1 MGYLLVV
8 LAVVLVPVV
17 AQSHVSSNSSSC
29 PVAVN
34 QVSSRVDQL
43 INGLLVLNKRVYEME
58 SRFNRFEL
66 NLLVLRNQLKMS
78 NLTEINNR
86 LTRLENNLRDQTCGS
101 VADSPAVNTTN
112 EEFSVLDA
120 VLNINNRLNKL
131 ENNKR
136 ACARVT
142 VADGLPLSLII
153 NKTAS
158 FSVLVRD
165 CGGYDLS
172 TGGDNVTATLTCVDY
187 PSLVSPQ
194 PTVVDNGDG
203 SYQVSLSPECSG
215 NNLVSVSINGKTI
228 KDMPVTVAVIPPY
241 NSLRLKRTITGI
253 NYPFDLDFAENGDVF
268 VGGHIDHHVHHFDR
282 SGRKLNSWRLPG
294 NYIHGLMVH
303 GNNVIVS
310 QHDPPKVY
318 NYTLSGVLV
327 GSVFIDGSYSG
338 LVLGPDGRVYGSD
351 WVRGLISIF
360 NMVDGSLFNQI
371 TGTSLPRG
379 IGFDQDGNL
388 HLAMWS
394 GPQNIIRVYTP
405 SGVLVRSYTP
415 PSAGLVDGIFID
427 RAGNRLISDR
437 SVGASK
443 LIITDKNN
451 NLINKLNGYSN
462 AVITPN
468 GDVWVNQAGQNKVF
482 VYSSD

>member
-34 QVSSRVDQL
+34 LLSSRVDQL
-43 INGLLVLNKRVYEME
+43 INGLLVLNNRV
-58 SRFNRFEL
+58 NRFEL
-66 NLLVLRNQLKMS
+66 NQLVLRNR
-78 NLTEINNR
+78 I
-86 LTRLENNLRDQTCGS
+86 D
-101 VADSPAVNTTN
+101 
-112 EEFSVLDA
+112 
-120 VLNINNRLNKL
+120 KL

-136 ACARVT
+136 ACARAT

-228 KDMPVTVAVIPPY
+228 KDMPVTVAIIPSY
-241 NSLRLKRTITGI
+241 NSLRLKRTITGVLDA
-253 NYPFDLDFAENGDVF
+253 FDLDFAENGDVF
-268 VGGHIDHHVHHFDR
+268 VGGWNDHHVHHFDR

-294 NYIHGLMVH
+294 NHVNGLLVY
-303 GNNVIVS
+303 GNNVIVC
-310 QHDPPKVY
+310 QKVPPKVY

-327 GSVFIDGSYSG
+327 GSVFIDGYYSG

-351 WVRGLISIF
+351 WFRGLISIF
-360 NMVDGSLFNQI
+360 NMVDGSLFHQI
-371 TGTSLPRG
+371 TGTSQPRG

-388 HLAMWS
+388 HFGSWS
-394 GPQNIIRVYTP
+394 DIIRVYTP

-415 PSAGLVDGIFID
+415 PSAVKLEGIFID

-451 NLINKLNGYSN
+451 NLINKLTGLETCN
-462 AVITPN
+462 AIITPN
-468 GDVWVNQAGQNKVF
+468 GDVWVTQGGHNKV
-482 VYSSD
+482 VIYSA

>member
-34 QVSSRVDQL
+34 LLSSRVDQL
-43 INGLLVLNKRVYEME
+43 INGLLVLNNRV
-58 SRFNRFEL
+58 NRFEL
-66 NLLVLRNQLKMS
+66 NQLVLRNR
-78 NLTEINNR
+78 I
-86 LTRLENNLRDQTCGS
+86 D
-101 VADSPAVNTTN
+101 
-112 EEFSVLDA
+112 
-120 VLNINNRLNKL
+120 KL

-136 ACARVT
+136 ACARAT

-215 NNLVSVSINGKTI
+215 NNLVSVSINRKTI
-228 KDMPVTVAVIPPY
+228 KDMPATVAVIPPY
-241 NSLRLKRTITGI
+241 NSLRLKRTITGVLD
-253 NYPFDLDFAENGDVF
+253 PFDLDFAENGDVF
-268 VGGHIDHHVHHFDR
+268 VGGWIDHHVHHFDR

-294 NYIHGLMVH
+294 NHVHGLLVY

-327 GSVFIDGSYSG
+327 GSVFIDGSYVD
-338 LVLGPDGRVYGSD
+338 LVIGPDGRVYGSD
-351 WVRGLISIF
+351 SGRGLISIF
-360 NMVDGSLFNQI
+360 SMIDGSLFHQI
-371 TGTSLPRG
+371 TGIPSARG
-379 IGFDQDGNL
+379 IGFDQDGYLQFKYNT
-388 HLAMWS
+388 
-394 GPQNIIRVYTP
+394 PQNIIRVYTP

-415 PSAGLVDGIFID
+415 PSAVGVEGIFID

-437 SVGASK
+437 TSST

-451 NLINKLNGYSN
+451 NLINKLTGLDTCN
-462 AVITPN
+462 AIITPN
-468 GDVWVNQAGQNKVF
+468 GDVWVTQASHNKV
-482 VYSSD
+482 VIYSA